1 MALRDRFQG
10 EELHLAP
17 QLEGLPDEERLR
29 RFQRA
34 RRDAFMRRPGLG
46 TLLTLLPALFTLP
59 GMVLGSWLASHWPEH
74 GRWLPY
80 LLAGIGG
87 YLGSKLTERV
97 RARLIARE
105 LEREGPFLL

>member
-1 MALRDRFQG
+1 MDAKRWFRS

-17 QLEGLPDEERLR
+17 QLEGLPQEERLR

-46 TLLTLLPALFTLP
+46 TLLTFTPLILVVPVLALFP
-59 GMVLGSWLASHWPEH
+59 FIEQWFPQHGWWLKYLFAAASGWV
-74 GRWLPY
+74 GTR
-80 LLAGIGG
+80 
-87 YLGSKLTERV
+87 LTDRC

-105 LEREGPFLL
+105 LERDGPFLL